1 MRLSADRSGRP
12 NPDPVWFLLALALAA
27 SFAIP
32 FFLVDVPPVLDYPN
46 HLARYVVLAHPD
58 DPVLSQMYTPRWAI
72 LPNIGL
78 DAVAAVLLKYSE
90 PHVGGR
96 LLLAISLF
104 APVIGVVV
112 YSRVAFGRFTYWSLA
127 SGLVAWNAVFFLGF
141 MNFLLSVGLAFGA
154 AALWIALDRSGRR
167 LGGAIATAIAVAMIF
182 FCHIFGVLLAALL
195 IGSYEL
201 SRLFAS
207 RKGGELTAGEV
218 MRTILLLALALA
230 PAFALYLASPLSGD
244 ATPGTWNGLQK
255 ALVIFAPFTI
265 YSTALTVVTGV
276 ILFAILVL
284 VWRHAAF
291 AQGTLLALAALGIV
305 FVAAPSTIKG
315 GTFVEARLA
324 LIFVLLIFAGM
335 QPRMTPRA
343 GWLAALLIVGLVGIR
358 TIYVAAA
365 WADHRQDIADVRSVI
380 AGVQP
385 GSRVLAA
392 RGHPAHETKSVSPPE
407 RALPGMYRLDGHLG
421 ALLLIERRAFWP
433 LMFAD
438 PAQQPLA
445 VKPPYDRIA
454 QPLGEP
460 VDWPLLQQDQFS
472 LVDLATARYLA
483 DWRNNFD
490 YVLLIDPSAPLPPP
504 RGLASVAANGY
515 AVLYRNTARH

>member
-27 SFAIP
+27 NLAIP

-58 DPVLSQMYTPRWAI
+58 DPILSQMYTPRWAI

-78 DAVAAVLLKYSE
+78 DAAAVVLLKFFD

-96 LLLAISLF
+96 MLLAISLF
-104 APVIGVVV
+104 APVAGVVV

-141 MNFLLSVGLAFGA
+141 MNFLLSVGLAFGV
-154 AALWIALDRSGRR
+154 AALWIALDRRGSRW
-167 LGGAIATAIAVAMIF
+167 LAALLVAIGMAVIF

-195 IGSYEL
+195 IGSCEL
-201 SRLFAS
+201 SRLFALW
-207 RKGGELTAGEV
+207 KGEKLTAEAV
-218 MRTILLLALALA
+218 VRTVLPVALLLAPALV
-230 PAFALYLASPLSGD
+230 LYLASPLSGD

-255 ALVIFAPFTI
+255 AFVMFAPFGI
-265 YSTALTVVTGV
+265 YSMMLTVLTGAV
-276 ILFAILVL
+276 VFLLLVL
-284 VWRHAAF
+284 VWRQAAF
-291 AQGTLLALAALGIV
+291 AQGIPLALAALAIV

-324 LIFVLLIFAGM
+324 LIFVLLMFAGM

-343 GWLAALLIVGLVGIR
+343 GWLAGLLIVGLVGIR

-365 WADHRQDIADVRSVI
+365 WVDHRQDIADVRSVI

-385 GSRVLAA
+385 GSRVLVA
-392 RGHPAHETKSVSPPE
+392 RGHPGHETKGISSPE

-472 LVDLATARYLA
+472 GMDLATARYLA

-490 YVLLIDPSAPLPPP
+490 DVLLIDPPAPLQPP
-504 RGLASVAANGY
+504 RDVAPVAANAY